1 MRSIALTYLAA
12 ILIGP
17 LLVVFYRTF
26 ENGFDDAWAALSSP
40 ETIHAFKL
48 TLIITAIAVPANTVF
63 GIACGLAIV
72 RRKFRG
78 KGIVNAFVDL
88 PLALSPVVVG
98 L

>member
-1 MRSIALTYLAA
+1 M
-12 ILIGP
+12 
-17 LLVVFYRTF
+17 
-26 ENGFDDAWAALSSP
+26 
-40 ETIHAFKL
+40 
-48 TLIITAIAVPANTVF
+48 PANTVF

-98 L
+98 LSLVPALRP